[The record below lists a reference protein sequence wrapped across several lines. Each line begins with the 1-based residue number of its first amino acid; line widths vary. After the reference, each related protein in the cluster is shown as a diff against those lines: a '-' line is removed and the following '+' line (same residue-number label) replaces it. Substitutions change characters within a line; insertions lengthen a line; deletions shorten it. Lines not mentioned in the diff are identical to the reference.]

1 MKEIIK
7 NNVLFFSGNGNHALG
22 KKILEDL
29 SEYVGIDLNF
39 RHINFSRF
47 SDIEPDNKIPLYESI
62 AGKTVVLYQSMFNDR
77 LMEEF
82 LELCWAMKRQYQA
95 KKIIAVVPFLRFRRQ
110 DHSEKI
116 EEIDRLRML
125 IDRLK
130 HAGVDQLITV
140 TPHSSK
146 MMSKNCQTYGIEFHP
161 TDMSEIFAQ
170 AIRTLLDG
178 EEKNTLIYAP
188 DEGSISR
195 AVGLAQILGFEVIF
209 TLKKRGLNNTAAIAG
224 PDQQEIDELIARAQQ
239 ELDFPEISYATADK
253 IRGAIILMVEDEI
266 ASGETANKTGRRL
279 KSLGADT
286 LIFSAT
292 HAVCTA
298 GWQRKLFY
306 QDPFDKIFIADSIPR
321 DYENRTGGKM
331 HDLSVSGVMA
341 AELYKVL
348 KECV

>member
-7 NNVLFFSGNGNHALG
+7 NNVLFFSGNGNHVLG
-22 KKILEDL
+22 KKILYDL
-29 SEYVGIDLNF
+29 SEYAGVDLSFN
-39 RHINFSRF
+39 HINFSKF
-47 SDIEPDNKIPLYESI
+47 SDVEPDNKVPQYEMI
-62 AGKTVVLYQSMFNDR
+62 AKKTVVLYQSMADSR

-82 LELCWAMKRQYQA
+82 LELAWAMKHQYRA
-95 KKIIAVVPFLRFRRQ
+95 KEIIAVIPFLRFRRQ
-110 DHSEKI
+110 DHSEKA
-116 EEIDRLRML
+116 EEIDRLKMI

-130 HAGVDQLITV
+130 HAGVDQLIV
-140 TPHSSK
+140 ATPHSEK
-146 MMSKNCQTYGIEFHP
+146 MAENCRVYGIKFHP
-161 TDMSEIFAQ
+161 ADMSEIFAQ
-170 AIRTLLDG
+170 AIRTLLNGD
-178 EEKNTLIYAP
+178 EKNTLIYAP

-195 AVGLAQILGFEVIF
+195 AVGLAQILGFKVIF
-209 TLKKRGLNNTAAIAG
+209 TLKKRGLNNAAEIAG

-239 ELDFPEISYATADK
+239 ELDFPQISYATADQIK
-253 IRGAIILMVEDEI
+253 GAIILMVEDEI

-306 QDPFDKIFIADSIPR
+306 QNPFDKIFIADSIPR

-331 HDLSVSGVMA
+331 HDLSVSSVMA
-341 AELYKVL
+341 AGLYKVL
-348 KECV
+348 RDLV

>member
-22 KKILEDL
+22 KKILKDL
-29 SEYVGIDLNF
+29 SEYVGVDLNF

-47 SDIEPDNKIPLYESI
+47 PDIEPDNKIPQYELI
-62 AGKTVVLYQSMFNDR
+62 AGKTIVLYQSMFNAK

-82 LELCWAMKRQYQA
+82 LELVWAMKRQYHA
-95 KKIIAVVPFLRFRRQ
+95 KEIIGVIPFLRFRRQ

-116 EEIDRLRML
+116 EEVDRLRML

-140 TPHSSK
+140 TPHSPK
-146 MMSKNCQTYGIEFHP
+146 MMLKNCQTYGIKFHP

-209 TLKKRGLNNTAAIAG
+209 TLKKRGLNNTAEIAG
-224 PDQQEIDELIARAQQ
+224 PDQREIDELIARAKQ

-253 IRGAIILMVEDEI
+253 IKGAIILMIEDEI
-266 ASGETANKTGRRL
+266 ASGETANQTGRHL
-279 KSLGADT
+279 KALGADT

-298 GWQRKLFY
+298 GWQRKLFHE
-306 QDPFDKIFIADSIPR
+306 DPFDKTFIADSVPR
-321 DYENRTGGKM
+321 DYENSTGGRM
-331 HDLSVSGVMA
+331 HDLSVSSVLA
-341 AELYKVL
+341 AGLYKVL
-348 KECV
+348 RDLA